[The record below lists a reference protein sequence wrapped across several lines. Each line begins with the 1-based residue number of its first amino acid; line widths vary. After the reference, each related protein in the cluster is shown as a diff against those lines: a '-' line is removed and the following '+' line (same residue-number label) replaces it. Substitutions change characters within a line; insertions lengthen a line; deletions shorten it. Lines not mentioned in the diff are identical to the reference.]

1 MSDQALSEIKSHEKE
16 CAVRYESIERQM
28 QDGKV
33 RFNKL
38 ENMITGLYGV
48 IITGGLAVFGVVATL
63 AIRLV

>member
-1 MSDQALSEIKSHEKE
+1 MSDQALNEIRSHEKE
-16 CAVRYESIERQM
+16 CAVRYENIERQM